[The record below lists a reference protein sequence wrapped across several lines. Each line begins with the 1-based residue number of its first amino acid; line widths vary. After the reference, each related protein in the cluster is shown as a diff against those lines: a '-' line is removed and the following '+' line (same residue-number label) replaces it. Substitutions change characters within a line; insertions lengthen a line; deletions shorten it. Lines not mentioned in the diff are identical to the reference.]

1 MGIILWIILG
11 FLLFVFLRQLPS
23 HKLYVLTRDL
33 QEAQSYF
40 ASLVEEGVLTGTYA
54 EEYRARLDKLQ
65 VQTGAL
71 ENIMRGVWPFSPR
84 DFYHIFDGVT
94 QQCYK
99 LRDEVEVVRNSIWRT
114 GCHEKL
120 RFDTYKMINTKALP
134 TPVNAHPVASSAS
147 ATASPSYSPQ
157 LTLTPHQSGSR
168 AAFSAPPCSFN
179 ASFIASV
186 NTPRHS

>member
-1 MGIILWIILG
+1 MSIILWIVFG

-65 VQTGAL
+65 VQTSAL
-71 ENIMRGVWPFSPR
+71 ENIMRGIWPFSPR

-99 LRDEVEVVRNSIWRT
+99 LRDEVEIVRNNIWRT

-120 RFDTYKMINTKALP
+120 RLNTYKMMKTSAMS
-134 TPVNAHPVASSAS
+134 TVADVCPVGSSPS
-147 ATASPSYSPQ
+147 AATLPSYSPQ
-157 LTLTPHQSGSR
+157 LSSPPHQPGPRST
-168 AAFSAPPCSFN
+168 FLAPPCSFN
-179 ASFIASV
+179 ASLIASV
-186 NTPRHS
+186 NTPHHP